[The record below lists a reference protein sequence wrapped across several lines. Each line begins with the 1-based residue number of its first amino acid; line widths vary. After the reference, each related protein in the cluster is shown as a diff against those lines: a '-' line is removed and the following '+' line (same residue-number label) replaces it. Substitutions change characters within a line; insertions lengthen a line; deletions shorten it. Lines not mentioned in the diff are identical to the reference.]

1 MFSLG
6 FDDIN
11 WYQTLTYPS
20 LMANQRDGD
29 HHNDNGNDIDNI
41 VLTRAEFI
49 EFRKKARDENQ
60 QFLEKIQKL

>member
-1 MFSLG
+1 MFSLS

-29 HHNDNGNDIDNI
+29 HHNDSGNDVDNI
-41 VLTRAEFI
+41 VLTRAEFL
-49 EFRKKARDENQ
+49 EFRKKAHDENQ
-60 QFLEKIQKL
+60 QFLEKSQKL